1 MSKGIHNFEQ
11 ERKNEL
17 DMKRL
22 GVYQMNLNIETI
34 THDDYYEV
42 KVGGEL
48 DVYTVPEL
56 EEVLVPMR
64 QEGTHDIHVNLANVS
79 YMDSTGLGLFVGTL
93 KALNQNDKDLYIL
106 GVSDRINRL
115 FDITGLKDLMHV
127 NEGTEV
133 RVTCNQDKIISKCGY
148 QPLQNT

>member
-1 MSKGIHNFEQ
+1 
-11 ERKNEL
+11 
-17 DMKRL
+17 
-22 GVYQMNLNIETI
+22 MNLNIETI

-42 KVGGEL
+42 IVGGEL

-64 QEGTHDIHVNLANVS
+64 QEGNHDIHVNLANVS
-79 YMDSTGLGLFVGTL
+79 YMDSTGLFCGTL
-93 KALNQNDKDLYIL
+93 KALNQNDKELYIL
-106 GVSDRINRL
+106 GVTDRISRL

-133 RVTCNQDKIISKCGY
+133 E
-148 QPLQNT
+148 

>member
-1 MSKGIHNFEQ
+1 
-11 ERKNEL
+11 
-17 DMKRL
+17 
-22 GVYQMNLNIETI
+22 MNLNIESI
-34 THDDYYEV
+34 THDEYYEV
-42 KVGGEL
+42 IVAGEL

-64 QEGTHDIHVNLANVS
+64 QEGTHDIHVNLTNVS

-93 KALNQNDKDLYIL
+93 KALNQNGKELYIF
-106 GVSDRINRL
+106 GASDRISRL

-133 RVTCNQDKIISKCGY
+133 D
-148 QPLQNT
+148 